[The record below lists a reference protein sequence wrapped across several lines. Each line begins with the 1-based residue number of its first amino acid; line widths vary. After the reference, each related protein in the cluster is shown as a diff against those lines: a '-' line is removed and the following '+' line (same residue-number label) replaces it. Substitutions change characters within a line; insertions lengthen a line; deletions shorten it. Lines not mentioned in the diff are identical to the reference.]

1 VLRIVLVTLVMLA
14 TAATAL
20 ADTCSPSG
28 QYCNRRGNVTV
39 AGVLIQN
46 VCIEVAK
53 AENCNRSVPIDEC
66 VPLQSLAVP
75 AGTSP
80 LGDNQ
85 CRLVSETCVASN
97 GGQCNRYE
105 KVYNCWNG
113 PSSVPHVSLTQRQFH
128 NFDETYTDNC
138 GALESD
144 TNCSLETTFDSIGHE
159 TRNVNEL
166 AVTRSWWEKTRNY
179 DCTDP
184 TYTDTCDEYED
195 NPVCVKKD
203 EDSCL
208 VYAPDGSCQY
218 EQQIYDCDANS
229 SFEANCEAINVC
241 IGDNCTGVE
250 QEPSNQYPNAAA
262 WLRFM
267 DEMADKN
274 RCEAVEGTDPNAPTQ
289 ENCTVDPD
297 PGNNGEPRLFAGEL
311 LTCDFNVGKN
321 CCASPNESRCTDE
334 ERELKARGNAGAVH
348 YMGLGCEY
356 RFLGICLTEQYEY
369 CTYKSKFGRVFQE
382 QAHVQTNAQFAW
394 LTSDPCPALTLDQL
408 RDIDVSQM
416 DLNEV
421 FGDMLDSTD
430 VPLQEQIMN
439 EISTD
444 MGVFSNDVQN
454 QFD

>member
-1 VLRIVLVTLVMLA
+1 MRVLGALTLLILA
-14 TAATAL
+14 TQIAW
-20 ADTCSPSG
+20 ADTCSPTG
-28 QYCNRRGNVTV
+28 QFCKTRGNVTV
-39 AGVLIQN
+39 AGVVIEN

-53 AENCNRSVPIDEC
+53 TENCIRTAPIDEC
-66 VPLQSLAVP
+66 VPLQSLTVSNSV
-75 AGTSP
+75 SP

-85 CRLVSETCVASN
+85 CHFVGQTCVSSN
-97 GGQCNRYE
+97 AGFCDRYE

-113 PSSVPHVSLTQRQFH
+113 PISVPYVTNIERQFH
-128 NFDETYTDNC
+128 NFDETFQDNC
-138 GALESD
+138 SAFED
-144 TNCSLETTFDSIGHE
+144 DPNCSLDATYESIGHQ
-159 TRNVNEL
+159 TRNINEL
-166 AVTRSWWEKTRNY
+166 PVTRSWWEKTRSY

-184 TYTDTCDEYED
+184 SYTDTCNEYED

-203 EDSCL
+203 DDSCL

-218 EQQIYDCDANS
+218 EQQIYECDADS
-229 SFEANCEAINVC
+229 SFEANCEAVNVC
-241 IGDNCTGVE
+241 VGDNCTGIE

-297 PGNNGEPRLFAGEL
+297 PGNNGEPRLFAGEI

-321 CCASPNESRCTDE
+321 CCASPNDSRCNDE
-334 ERELKARGNAGAVH
+334 ERELKARGQAGAVH
-348 YMGLGCEY
+348 YMGLSCEY
-356 RFLGICLTEQYEY
+356 RFLGVCLTEQYEY

-382 QAHVQTNAQFAW
+382 QAHLQTNAQFAW
-394 LTSDPCPALTLDQL
+394 LTSDPCPALTLEQL
-408 RDIDVSQM
+408 RDVDISLM

-421 FGDMLDSTD
+421 FGDMLDSTE
-430 VPLQEQIMN
+430 VPIQEYVMN

-444 MGVFSNDVQN
+444 MGVFSTDVQN